1 MGLGSRNKVSAEF
14 SMSSLTDIIFL
25 LLIFFM
31 LTSNF
36 VRVEPFDLPKSDAK
50 TVAPATVVVSISKDG
65 KYSLNQQEMPLS
77 ALKTAIRQ
85 ELAKAENKDNS
96 TVSIAAEVGTS
107 FDNVVKVMDIAK
119 DLRLRAMLATAPTDK
134 KK

>member
-65 KYSLNQQEMPLS
+65 KYSLNQQQMPLS
-77 ALKTAIRQ
+77 ALKNAIRQ
-85 ELAKAENKDNS
+85 EMAKAENKDNS
-96 TVSIAAEVGTS
+96 TISIAAETGGS
-107 FDNVVKVMDIAK
+107 FDRVVKVMDIAK
-119 DLRLRAMLATAPTDK
+119 DLRLRAMLATAPTEK
-134 KK
+134 